1 MPPDKLPKQ
10 LPSVGRKA
18 PVKLPSKQGLG
29 SMAYSDRELDSEFNQ
44 PIDKKQPLVRNTW
57 ADTAIVLSLRANKA
71 AQTYG
76 KKDFNALYRLVL
88 SAGIAMDKAFPTSV
102 QPLGGNLIVN
112 LFGSLGSEAA
122 RRILE
127 PTYPQLPSGDQ
138 VVVDAEVVDPS
149 EKPLEDTT
157 LSENP

>member
-1 MPPDKLPKQ
+1 MTSKKTPKQ
-10 LPSVGRKA
+10 LPVAGPIE
-18 PVKLPSKQGLG
+18 PVRLPSKQGLG
-29 SMAYSDRELDSEFNQ
+29 SMAYSDRELSSEFAQ

-57 ADTAIVLSLRANKA
+57 ADTAIVLSMRAKKA
-71 AQTYG
+71 SQTYG

-88 SAGIAMDKAFPTSV
+88 AASIAMDKAFPTTI

-127 PTYPQLPSGDQ
+127 PTYPTVPSDPQ
-138 VVVDAEVVDPS
+138 VVVDAEVIDTTD
-149 EKPLEDTT
+149 KPLDETT
-157 LSENP
+157 